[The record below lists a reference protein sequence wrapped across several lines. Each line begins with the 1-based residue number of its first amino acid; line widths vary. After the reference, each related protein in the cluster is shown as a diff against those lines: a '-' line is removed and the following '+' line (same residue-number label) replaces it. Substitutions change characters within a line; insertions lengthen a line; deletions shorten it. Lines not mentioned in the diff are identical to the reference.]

1 MKRLLLVFAVWGTW
15 ASCQPD
21 ILGSFLWLISCIH
34 EVIPIFIQFMAGN
47 APTQQKQE
55 MKNEK
60 KSSLLFME
68 HLLM

>member
-1 MKRLLLVFAVWGTW
+1 
-15 ASCQPD
+15 
-21 ILGSFLWLISCIH
+21 
-34 EVIPIFIQFMAGN
+34 MAGN